1 MYAPTRQNS
10 GACAFLRILRKQASA
25 ESQCEPARP
34 NTAGRRT
41 AESKNWNCCHSR
53 ATRKTERT
61 NRASSGSNNTRR
73 STDLDGGGLAAGGRD
88 FWTGA
93 NVQGHIRRDAFLF
106 LAWAN
111 PESGARTDSR
121 VEHV

>member
-93 NVQGHIRRDAFLF
+93 NVQGHIRREEVCF
-106 LAWAN
+106 LARH
-111 PESGARTDSR
+111 ARAAGGR
-121 VEHV
+121 KACGE